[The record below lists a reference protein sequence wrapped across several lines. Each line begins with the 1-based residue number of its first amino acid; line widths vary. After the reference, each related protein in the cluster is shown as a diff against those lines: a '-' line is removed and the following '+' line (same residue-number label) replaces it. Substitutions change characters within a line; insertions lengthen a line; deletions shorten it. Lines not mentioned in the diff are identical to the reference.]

1 MMLVHLRR
9 LKLFLFCCA
18 CAAFFARPALGSPRE
33 DDDANDRGHFSS
45 SREEVSETT
54 RERREELETLAVMS
68 TGAYPST
75 GTKASAKRNAV
86 NAVSVDDNVWSN
98 DEDSS
103 DVDVDDDEE
112 GEEVTVR
119 GFETKEDVPSD
130 EDEYEWLNGYEWLG
144 VESEEGEEE
153 GTNGENEEEDEDEF
167 HPTYWEIGVVA
178 LDDEDQ
184 NVAIELPPLPL
195 LRGKEADEHEMWAS
209 FPTVFQSTET
219 HVTYIAPPNDIRPH
233 IAHIIQREIL
243 KTLYLGLTLF
253 VLVVFVLDT
262 CFGCVF
268 NDSSPNEFERNF
280 NRNDGY
286 SEEPLYFD
294 TEYKTFQEFP
304 PPTKA
309 KQASTQTSTVSGV
322 V

>member
-1 MMLVHLRR
+1 MMVVHLRR

-18 CAAFFARPALGSPRE
+18 CAAVFARPALGSPRE

-86 NAVSVDDNVWSN
+86 NAVSVDDNVWSSY
-98 DEDSS
+98 EDSS

-130 EDEYEWLNGYEWLG
+130 EDEYGWLNGYEWLG

-153 GTNGENEEEDEDEF
+153 GTKGDNEEEDEDDF

-178 LDDEDQ
+178 LDDDDQ

-219 HVTYIAPPNDIRPH
+219 HVTYIAPQNDIRPH

-294 TEYKTFQEFP
+294 TEYKTFREFP

>member
-1 MMLVHLRR
+1 MMVVRLRR

>member
-1 MMLVHLRR
+1 MMVVHLRR

-130 EDEYEWLNGYEWLG
+130 EDEFGWLNGYEWLG

-195 LRGKEADEHEMWAS
+195 LRGKEADEHEMRAS

-219 HVTYIAPPNDIRPH
+219 HVTYIAPQNDIRPH

-286 SEEPLYFD
+286 SEQPLYFD
-294 TEYKTFQEFP
+294 TEYKTFQEFL

>member
-1 MMLVHLRR
+1 MMMVVRPLRF
-9 LKLFLFCCA
+9 LLFVCCA
-18 CAAFFARPALGSPRE
+18 YAAFFARPALGSPRE
-33 DDDANDRGHFSS
+33 DDDANDRGHISS

-54 RERREELETLAVMS
+54 KERREELETLAVMS

-86 NAVSVDDNVWSN
+86 NIDDNVWSS

-130 EDEYEWLNGYEWLG
+130 EDEYDWLNGYEWLG

-153 GTNGENEEEDEDEF
+153 GTNGDNEEEDEDEF

-184 NVAIELPPLPL
+184 NVAIELPLLPL

-268 NDSSPNEFERNF
+268 NDSSPNKFERNF

-286 SEEPLYFD
+286 CEEPLYFD
-294 TEYKTFQEFP
+294 TEYKTFREFP
-304 PPTKA
+304 APTKA

>member
-268 NDSSPNEFERNF
+268 NDSSPNKFERNF

-286 SEEPLYFD
+286 CEEPLYFD
-294 TEYKTFQEFP
+294 TEYKTFREFP
-304 PPTKA
+304 APTKA

>member
-1 MMLVHLRR
+1 MMMTVRPRR
-9 LKLFLFCCA
+9 FLLFVCCA

-33 DDDANDRGHFSS
+33 EDDANERRHISS
-45 SREEVSETT
+45 SREEVSKTT
-54 RERREELETLAVMS
+54 KERREELETLAVMS

-75 GTKASAKRNAV
+75 GTKVSAERNAV
-86 NAVSVDDNVWSN
+86 NAVNVDDVWSS

-119 GFETKEDVPSD
+119 GFETKGDVPSD

-144 VESEEGEEE
+144 VEGEEGEEE
-153 GTNGENEEEDEDEF
+153 GTNGDNEEEDEDEF

-209 FPTVFQSTET
+209 FPTVFKSIET

-268 NDSSPNEFERNF
+268 NDSSPNELGRNF

-286 SEEPLYFD
+286 CEEPLYFD
-294 TEYKTFQEFP
+294 TEYKTFREFP